1 MHAIEKLL
9 AAKSQREEVHAGE
22 IVNCDIDY
30 VGINDLYY
38 QTVKSFYEMGGKQVV
53 HPERVI
59 LFFDHYA
66 PCATENRRIITRD
79 SGHLQKSRALHMSWT
94 LTKGFAISSWLIMD
108 FPSREKL
115 L

>member
-38 QTVKSFYEMGGKQVV
+38 QTVKF
-53 HPERVI
+53 
-59 LFFDHYA
+59 L
-66 PCATENRRIITRD
+66 
-79 SGHLQKSRALHMSWT
+79 
-94 LTKGFAISSWLIMD
+94 
-108 FPSREKL
+108 
-115 L
+115 

>member
-30 VGINDLYY
+30 VGINDLLLPNR
-38 QTVKSFYEMGGKQVV
+38 KSFYEMGGKQVV

-59 LFFDHYA
+59 SFFDHYA
-66 PCATENRRIITRD
+66 PCATEKQADKSQEIPGICKRA
-79 SGHLQKSRALHMSWT
+79 GHYTCH
-94 LTKGFAISSWLIMD
+94 GH
-108 FPSREKL
+108 
-115 L
+115 

>member
-66 PCATENRRIITRD
+66 PVSYRRIITRD